1 MKRFSL
7 LIMIVCFSNVSFS
20 HQMPLIEKQDL
31 EEFVFLKTGDCFLD
45 CEEETDTYPSEKPK
59 KIKR

>member
-1 MKRFSL
+1 
-7 LIMIVCFSNVSFS
+7 MIVCFSNVSFS